1 MRIWMMQVTIGALVG
16 AAAYTFVPGH
26 VTAPLVDV
34 VSSLLLG
41 AVAGALLARRI
52 LPGYVHRSGGAILA
66 SLGALTVLLVY
77 AITSHS

>member
-34 VSSLLLG
+34 VSSLVLG
-41 AVAGALLARRI
+41 AVTGALLAKNT
-52 LPGYVHRSGGAILA
+52 LPSRE
-66 SLGALTVLLVY
+66 
-77 AITSHS
+77 